1 MIFVR
6 NSVLITGALNGNGLA
21 SSVEQFASRSGRR
34 NLQLKRLRDLLSL
47 GETHRARMHSDTKK
61 PRGRVKVVLLS
72 SFINIGFFSLP
83 EDTKRPPAP
92 PSRDLP
98 IASRRSNLRLTH
110 DYVILTQSRERYFI
124 IWRRRDTRKCKT
136 LYPWSTYRS
145 VSK

>member
-6 NSVLITGALNGNGLA
+6 NSVLITGALNGNGLTG
-21 SSVEQFASRSGRR
+21 SVEQFARRSGRR

-72 SFINIGFFSLP
+72 SFINIDFFSLP
-83 EDTKRPPAP
+83 GDTKPPLAL

-98 IASRRSNLRLTH
+98 IASR
-110 DYVILTQSRERYFI
+110 
-124 IWRRRDTRKCKT
+124 
-136 LYPWSTYRS
+136 
-145 VSK
+145 